1 METYLFILRG
11 TDDAPVAVEQVACPD
26 GFIGCAHKF
35 IDFYSQLS
43 LDVVGVNHVCCC
55 EVWQYF
61 NHDEMK
67 KIITVF

>member
-1 METYLFILRG
+1 METYLFILRA
-11 TDDAPVAVEQVACPD
+11 TNNDPIVAEQVTCPD
-26 GFIGCAHKF
+26 GFIGCAHRF
-35 IDFYSQLS
+35 IDFYSRLS
-43 LDVVGVNHVCCC
+43 EEFAGVNHVCCC